1 MINNILMK
9 YLLDKKEKSNVN
21 KIYNKIQNLDQLI
34 KLFQNNNINNEE
46 LPLSLAENRFDII
59 CTVLNKVL
67 FNNYFSNSNFFNNYS
82 NNISVSY
89 LDETRNIFYNFI
101 KAEKILLLENEKYNI
116 KFCHILNN
124 NFGLFFCKTNK
135 DFMKYLSKN
144 NIYTQ
149 INNVYQ
155 NTVSMNKK
163 EVLDNKIIWIP
174 CFEIYKHLKTSS
186 NNSSGTIHEYVKIS
200 NLTHNKPIKE
210 VLRIN
215 GNNENCS
222 IKIEPELNR
231 DFILEDD
238 FIFGIINNAE
248 ILKEKILEKNKKE
261 EYKENDDDNIDEEI
275 EREGFN
281 KDEPYIL
288 FLSYVKKSDFIV
300 NNIFD

>member
-1 MINNILMK
+1 
-9 YLLDKKEKSNVN
+9 
-21 KIYNKIQNLDQLI
+21 
-34 KLFQNNNINNEE
+34 
-46 LPLSLAENRFDII
+46 
-59 CTVLNKVL
+59 
-67 FNNYFSNSNFFNNYS
+67 
-82 NNISVSY
+82 
-89 LDETRNIFYNFI
+89 
-101 KAEKILLLENEKYNI
+101 
-116 KFCHILNN
+116 
-124 NFGLFFCKTNK
+124 
-135 DFMKYLSKN
+135 MKYLSKN

-163 EVLDNKIIWIP
+163 EVLENKIIWIP
-174 CFEIYKHLKTSS
+174 CFEIYKHLKTLS
-186 NNSSGTIHEYVKIS
+186 NNSSGTIHEYVKIT
-200 NLTHNKPIKE
+200 NQKHNKPIKE

-215 GNNENCS
+215 GNNENCC

-275 EREGFN
+275 EREDFN